1 MYSIKN
7 NGDSLAYEFLKLV
20 GKAQPIEKTAS
31 EVEPVPKKKIVK
43 KATYSNEELSSLL
56 VDDSDSASD
65 GESQHSEAL
74 DSAINSFDEAIDYA
88 EDSAADLEAV
98 ASKRGPISSKKLPE
112 DPAGHYIMNGLGKI
126 SASLRAKGE
135 GFAADVVEAT
145 AFSIRGDFVKEAK
158 RKLHITSTLNKIASD
173 FARNGDN
180 FAADMVSVTVNKIS
194 N

>member
-7 NGDSLAYEFLKLV
+7 NGDNLAYEFLKLV
-20 GKAQPIEKTAS
+20 GKTQPIEKIAS
-31 EVEPVPKKKIVK
+31 EVEAAPKKKIVK
-43 KATYSNEELSSLL
+43 KATYSDADLSSLL
-56 VDDSDSASD
+56 VDDSAPK
-65 GESQHSEAL
+65 GEGQHSEAL
-74 DSAINSFDEAIDYA
+74 DSAIDSFDEAIDYA